1 MIFTERTIKIANDV
15 CKIDNPI
22 VLYRGDYNVEIRFT
36 IIECPYKYS
45 TKNSSNIIE
54 TVDASYGQLVI
65 KVPND
70 GSPIFSDVVETK
82 EGSIVF
88 TLSGEMIDESIEV
101 GDYTFQIRLFDANK
115 ESRATI
121 PPVENGISIREPIA
135 SEDITTTNEV
145 GEATVGYALT
155 TVATLEDAF
164 DSQGNYNKT
173 IWGTGDRITA
183 AKLNKI
189 EDGIDGINQKIAS
202 VGTGGEGMTQ
212 EQVSQLSTAYQHSQ
226 STHAPSNAEANVQA
240 DWNETNT
247 TSDAYIKN
255 KPTNL
260 ATTDDIPTVP
270 TKTSQLTNDSG
281 YITNI
286 PDEYITEAELKA
298 KKYTTEQYVD
308 DVVHNAIITNE
319 YTHPSTH
326 PASMITGLSTVA
338 TSGSYDDLTDKPII
352 PTRTSELA
360 NNSDF
365 VDSAFVS
372 QKIAEASLSGGEVDL
387 SGYVTKG
394 VGNASQIQF
403 ADGQT
408 FQAKLDAGTLKGE
421 KGDKGDKGD
430 PGIRGEIG
438 PQGIQG
444 PKGDKG
450 DTGEQGIQGGKGDK
464 GDPFVYSDF
473 TQEQLESLRG
483 PQGIQGEQGFQGPKG
498 EKGDKGD
505 TGEQGP
511 QGIQGEQGPAGAD
524 GYTPIKGVD
533 YFDGAKGDKG
543 DKGDTGERGPQGE
556 QGIQGEKGDTGSQG
570 PQGLKGE
577 KGDQGSQGPKGDKG
591 DKGADGLTTAI
602 SVNGNT
608 YTHVDGVITLPNYP
622 SSSSGGSTSGV
633 SSILQNMKWCVIGDS
648 ISDVGVGRTNK
659 WYQEF
664 IADRVGCTLVD
675 WNGDG
680 TGYIKNYNGRQAL
693 INRIDAIPE
702 DSNVITIFL
711 GTNDNAALGTLG
723 TTDTTTFYGAVEYC
737 IKTIKE
743 KYPLIPLGVMTP
755 LPCASKNNLSYSKAI
770 KEVCEKYYV
779 PVLDLNKICNINLS
793 SPLYKLNYMPD
804 GLHPNDNLHRDISYR
819 VQPWLEN
826 EVLVCN
832 FTDNIIQR
840 GLVVF
845 PKKNLTYT
853 SGSTLD
859 LQVALSHVPNERQEV
874 KLTCG
879 TSGITFSK
887 STLYFDH
894 NKDVQTVTLTIPTTV
909 SGNLTITGTTWGVA
923 TTTTIS
929 KVGGSESVAVESI
942 SLNKSIHTMKVD
954 ETVQLTATINPST
967 ATNQNITWSTNNSN
981 CTVQNGLVTGVT
993 EGECIITATSE
1004 DGGHTASCTI
1014 TVQAKTSDVP
1024 SGTFEYYVNLDFN
1037 DNSNL
1042 TRIKNLADSS
1052 KNGLVNQTS
1061 LVSWGNGVMDIHCTG
1076 SNQGIDISNYSETFE
1091 EISVELT
1098 CQPNE
1103 AKGGTLFYI
1112 TGLAGDNLNLTT
1124 KADLKLN
1131 IGFKSYDDG
1140 TASWQR
1146 PPAINATLP
1155 TESMTHIILS
1165 IKSGE
1170 FNVYINGELS
1180 VSATNTFTNLSM
1192 SKVQVM
1198 NYNING
1204 KIDTFR
1210 IYKSALTSTQ
1220 AANLYNSYITK

>member
-1 MIFTERTIKIANDV
+1 MGFIKPN
-15 CKIDNPI
+15 N
-22 VLYRGDYNVEIRFT
+22 
-36 IIECPYKYS
+36 
-45 TKNSSNIIE
+45 NS
-54 TVDASYGQLVI
+54 G
-65 KVPND
+65 
-70 GSPIFSDVVETK
+70 GSGGGLTPQE
-82 EGSIVF
+82 
-88 TLSGEMIDESIEV
+88 LSRLNNA
-101 GDYTFQIRLFDANK
+101 YTHSK
-115 ESRATI
+115 
-121 PPVENGISIREPIA
+121 
-135 SEDITTTNEV
+135 SE
-145 GEATVGYALT
+145 
-155 TVATLEDAF
+155 
-164 DSQGNYNKT
+164 
-173 IWGTGDRITA
+173 
-183 AKLNKI
+183 
-189 EDGIDGINQKIAS
+189 
-202 VGTGGEGMTQ
+202 
-212 EQVSQLSTAYQHSQ
+212 
-226 STHAPSNAEANVQA
+226 HAPTTAEQNVQP
-240 DWNETNT
+240 DWNETDE

-255 KPTNL
+255 KPDL
-260 ATTDDIPTVP
+260 
-270 TKTSQLTNDSG
+270 SQVG
-281 YITNI
+281 
-286 PDEYITEAELKA
+286 
-298 KKYTTEQYVD
+298 
-308 DVVHNAIITNE
+308 
-319 YTHPSTH
+319 
-326 PASMITGLSTVA
+326 
-338 TSGSYDDLTDKPII
+338 
-352 PTRTSELA
+352 
-360 NNSDF
+360 
-365 VDSAFVS
+365 
-372 QKIAEASLSGGEVDL
+372 GGEVDL
-387 SGYVTKG
+387 SGYVTKET
-394 VGNASQIQF
+394 GNANQITF

-408 FQAKLDAGTLKGE
+408 FQAKLDNGTLKGE
-421 KGDKGDKGD
+421 KGDKGE
-430 PGIRGEIG
+430 R
-438 PQGIQG
+438 
-444 PKGDKG
+444 
-450 DTGEQGIQGGKGDK
+450 GEQGI
-464 GDPFVYSDF
+464 
-473 TQEQLESLRG
+473 
-483 PQGIQGEQGFQGPKG
+483 
-498 EKGDKGD
+498 
-505 TGEQGP
+505 
-511 QGIQGEQGPAGAD
+511 
-524 GYTPIKGVD
+524 
-533 YFDGAKGDKG
+533 KGDKG
-543 DKGDTGERGPQGE
+543 DKGDT
-556 QGIQGEKGDTGSQG
+556 
-570 PQGLKGE
+570 
-577 KGDQGSQGPKGDKG
+577 
-591 DKGADGLTTAI
+591 GADGLTTAI

-680 TGYIKNYNGRQAL
+680 TGYIKNFNRQEGL
-693 INRIDAIPE
+693 INRINEIPE

-711 GTNDNAALGTLG
+711 GTNDTATLGTLG
-723 TTDTTTFYGAVEYC
+723 TTNTSTFYGAVEYC

-755 LPCASKNNLSYSKAI
+755 LPCASKNNSSYSKAI

-819 VQPWLEN
+819 VQSWLEN
-826 EVLVCN
+826 EVLVCK

-845 PKKNLTYT
+845 PQNNLTYT

-859 LQVALSHVPNERQEV
+859 LQVALSHVPNERQGV

-879 TSGITFSK
+879 TSGVTFSEY
-887 STLYFDH
+887 TLYFDY
-894 NKDVQTVTLTIPTTV
+894 NKDVQTVTLTIPASV

-942 SLNKSIHTMKVD
+942 SLNKSSHTMKVD

-1042 TRIKNLADSS
+1042 TTIKNLADSS
-1052 KNGLVNQTS
+1052 KNGSVNQTS
-1061 LVSWGNGVMDIHCTG
+1061 LVSWANGVMDINCTG
-1076 SNQGIDISNYSETFE
+1076 ANQGIDISNYSETFG

-1112 TGLAGDNLNLTT
+1112 TGLAGDTLNLTT
-1124 KADLKLN
+1124 RNDLNLN
-1131 IGFKSYDDG
+1131 IGFRSYDDG
-1140 TASWQR
+1140 TNNWQK
-1146 PPAINATLP
+1146 PPTINATLP

-1180 VSATNTFTNLSM
+1180 VSTTNTFTNLSM

-1198 NYNING
+1198 NYNANG

-1210 IYKSALTSTQ
+1210 IYKSALTNTQ
-1220 AANLYNSYITK
+1220 VANLYNSYINDESSYSIDDFTQINGTYKYDNQSLVPLTVDNSVWMGVRLTNVENGSYSITMPNEQKTLGQLMWYMYKYDSDYMYVLCLGTGNGEEGKQYKLSTKNKSASQIGTLTIPYTLQTNEEMRIVVNGSTQTLYHNDTLLATLNNCNTIGACNQANDGISYELFSKLVFIGTN

>member
-1 MIFTERTIKIANDV
+1 MGFIKPNNNSGGSGGGLTPQELSRLNNA
-15 CKIDNPI
+15 
-22 VLYRGDYNVEIRFT
+22 
-36 IIECPYKYS
+36 YS
-45 TKNSSNIIE
+45 HSK
-54 TVDASYGQLVI
+54 
-65 KVPND
+65 
-70 GSPIFSDVVETK
+70 
-82 EGSIVF
+82 
-88 TLSGEMIDESIEV
+88 
-101 GDYTFQIRLFDANK
+101 
-115 ESRATI
+115 
-121 PPVENGISIREPIA
+121 
-135 SEDITTTNEV
+135 SE
-145 GEATVGYALT
+145 
-155 TVATLEDAF
+155 
-164 DSQGNYNKT
+164 
-173 IWGTGDRITA
+173 
-183 AKLNKI
+183 
-189 EDGIDGINQKIAS
+189 
-202 VGTGGEGMTQ
+202 
-212 EQVSQLSTAYQHSQ
+212 
-226 STHAPSNAEANVQA
+226 HAPTTAEENVQA
-240 DWNETNT
+240 DWNETDE

-255 KPTNL
+255 KPDL
-260 ATTDDIPTVP
+260 
-270 TKTSQLTNDSG
+270 SQ
-281 YITNI
+281 
-286 PDEYITEAELKA
+286 
-298 KKYTTEQYVD
+298 V
-308 DVVHNAIITNE
+308 
-319 YTHPSTH
+319 
-326 PASMITGLSTVA
+326 
-338 TSGSYDDLTDKPII
+338 GS
-352 PTRTSELA
+352 
-360 NNSDF
+360 
-365 VDSAFVS
+365 
-372 QKIAEASLSGGEVDL
+372 GEVDL
-387 SGYVTKG
+387 SGYVTKET
-394 VGNASQIQF
+394 GNANQITF
-403 ADGQT
+403 SDGQT
-408 FQAKLDAGTLKGE
+408 FQQKLDTGILKGE
-421 KGDKGDKGD
+421 KGDKGE
-430 PGIRGEIG
+430 R
-438 PQGIQG
+438 
-444 PKGDKG
+444 
-450 DTGEQGIQGGKGDK
+450 GEQGI
-464 GDPFVYSDF
+464 
-473 TQEQLESLRG
+473 
-483 PQGIQGEQGFQGPKG
+483 
-498 EKGDKGD
+498 
-505 TGEQGP
+505 
-511 QGIQGEQGPAGAD
+511 
-524 GYTPIKGVD
+524 
-533 YFDGAKGDKG
+533 KGDKG
-543 DKGDTGERGPQGE
+543 DKGDT
-556 QGIQGEKGDTGSQG
+556 
-570 PQGLKGE
+570 
-577 KGDQGSQGPKGDKG
+577 
-591 DKGADGLTTAI
+591 GADGLTTAI

-680 TGYIKNYNGRQAL
+680 TGYIKSFNRQEGL
-693 INRIDAIPE
+693 INRINEIPE

-711 GTNDNAALGTLG
+711 GTNDTATLGTLG
-723 TTDTTTFYGAVEYC
+723 ATDTTTFYGAVEYC

-819 VQPWLEN
+819 VQSWLEN
-826 EVLVCN
+826 EVLVCK

-845 PKKNLTYT
+845 PQNNLTYT

-859 LQVALSHVPNERQEV
+859 LRVALSHVPNERQEV

-879 TSGITFSK
+879 TSGVTFSK
-887 STLYFDH
+887 YSLYFDY
-894 NKDVQTVTLTIPTTV
+894 NKDVQTVTLTIPASV

-942 SLNKSIHTMKVD
+942 SLNKSSHTMKVD

-967 ATNQNITWSTNNSN
+967 ATNKNITWSTNNSN

-1042 TRIKNLADSS
+1042 NRIKNLADSS
-1052 KNGLVNQTS
+1052 KNGSVNQSS
-1061 LVSWGNGVMDIHCTG
+1061 LVSWANGVMDINCTG
-1076 SNQGIDISNYSETFE
+1076 ANQGIDISDYSETFG

-1103 AKGGTLFYI
+1103 VKGGTLFYI
-1112 TGLAGDNLNLTT
+1112 TGLAGDTLNLTT
-1124 KADLKLN
+1124 RNDLNLN
-1131 IGFKSYDDG
+1131 IGFRSYDDG
-1140 TASWQR
+1140 TNNWQK
-1146 PPAINATLP
+1146 PPTINATLP

-1180 VSATNTFTNLSM
+1180 VSTTNTFTNLSM

-1198 NYNING
+1198 NYNANG

-1210 IYKSALTSTQ
+1210 IYKSALTNTQ
-1220 AANLYNSYITK
+1220 VANLYNSYINDESSYSIDDFTQINGTYKYDNQSLVPLTVDNSVWMGVRLTNVENGSYSITMPNEQRTLGQLMWYMYKYDSDYMYVLCLGTGNGEEGKQYKLGTKNKSASQIGTLTIPYTLQTNEEMRIVVNGSTQTLYHNDTLLATLNNCNTIGACNQANDGISYELFSKLVFIGTN

>member
-1 MIFTERTIKIANDV
+1 MADREFNNINGIKVCDQTARDKIPTKTSQLENDSNFATDSVVDEKIAN
-15 CKIDNPI
+15 
-22 VLYRGDYNVEIRFT
+22 
-36 IIECPYKYS
+36 
-45 TKNSSNIIE
+45 
-54 TVDASYGQLVI
+54 AQL
-65 KVPND
+65 
-70 GSPIFSDVVETK
+70 GS
-82 EGSIVF
+82 
-88 TLSGEMIDESIEV
+88 
-101 GDYTFQIRLFDANK
+101 
-115 ESRATI
+115 
-121 PPVENGISIREPIA
+121 
-135 SEDITTTNEV
+135 
-145 GEATVGYALT
+145 
-155 TVATLEDAF
+155 
-164 DSQGNYNKT
+164 
-173 IWGTGDRITA
+173 
-183 AKLNKI
+183 
-189 EDGIDGINQKIAS
+189 
-202 VGTGGEGMTQ
+202 GGE
-212 EQVSQLSTAYQHSQ
+212 VDLSSYAK
-226 STHAPSNAEANVQA
+226 
-240 DWNETNT
+240 
-247 TSDAYIKN
+247 I
-255 KPTNL
+255 
-260 ATTDDIPTVP
+260 TDLP

-286 PDEYITEAELKA
+286 PDEYITEEELNA
-298 KKYTTEQYVD
+298 KGYATTSQ
-308 DVVHNAIITNE
+308 
-319 YTHPSTH
+319 
-326 PASMITGLSTVA
+326 
-338 TSGSYDDLTDKPII
+338 I
-352 PTRTSELA
+352 PTVPTNVSEFTNDA
-360 NNSDF
+360 NYASETF
-365 VDSAFVS
+365 VTN
-372 QKIAEASLSGGEVDL
+372 KIAEASLSGGEVDL
-387 SGYVTKG
+387 SGYVTKET
-394 VGNASQIQF
+394 GNASQIIF
-403 ADGQT
+403 SDGET
-408 FQAKLDAGTLKGE
+408 FQTKLDRGAL
-421 KGDKGDKGD
+421 KGDKGDIGATG
-430 PGIRGEIG
+430 PQGEQG

-444 PKGDKG
+444 PKGD
-450 DTGEQGIQGGKGDK
+450 T
-464 GDPFVYSDF
+464 
-473 TQEQLESLRG
+473 G
-483 PQGIQGEQGFQGPKG
+483 PQ
-498 EKGDKGD
+498 
-505 TGEQGP
+505 GEQGP
-511 QGIQGEQGPAGAD
+511 QGPAG
-524 GYTPIKGVD
+524 V
-533 YFDGAKGDKG
+533 
-543 DKGDTGERGPQGE
+543 
-556 QGIQGEKGDTGSQG
+556 
-570 PQGLKGE
+570 
-577 KGDQGSQGPKGDKG
+577 
-591 DKGADGLTTAI
+591 DGLTTAI

-622 SSSSGGSTSGV
+622 SSSGSGSASEV

-693 INRIDAIPE
+693 INRIDEIPE

-819 VQPWLEN
+819 VQAWLEN

-845 PKKNLTYT
+845 PQNNLTYT

-859 LQVALSHVPNERQEV
+859 LQVALSHVPNERQGV

-879 TSGITFSK
+879 TSGVTFSK
-887 STLYFDH
+887 YDLYFDH
-894 NKDVQTVTLTIPTTV
+894 NKDVQTVTLTIPASV

-942 SLNKSIHTMKVD
+942 SLNKSSHTMKVD

-1004 DGGHTASCTI
+1004 DGGYTANCTI

-1042 TRIKNLADSS
+1042 TTIKNLADSS
-1052 KNGLVNQTS
+1052 KNGSVNQTS
-1061 LVSWGNGVMDIHCTG
+1061 LVSWDNGVMDINCTG
-1076 SNQGIDISNYSETFE
+1076 SNQGINISNYSETFG

-1103 AKGGTLFYI
+1103 VKNSTLFYI

-1124 KADLKLN
+1124 KADSSLN
-1131 IGFKSYDDG
+1131 IGFRSYDDG
-1140 TASWQR
+1140 TNSWQK
-1146 PPAINATLP
+1146 PLTINKTLP

-1198 NYNING
+1198 NYNVNG
-1204 KIDTFR
+1204 KTDTFR

-1220 AANLYNSYITK
+1220 AANLYNSYINK

>member
-1 MIFTERTIKIANDV
+1 MGFIKPNNNSGGSGGGLTPQELSRLNNA
-15 CKIDNPI
+15 
-22 VLYRGDYNVEIRFT
+22 
-36 IIECPYKYS
+36 YS
-45 TKNSSNIIE
+45 HSK
-54 TVDASYGQLVI
+54 
-65 KVPND
+65 
-70 GSPIFSDVVETK
+70 
-82 EGSIVF
+82 
-88 TLSGEMIDESIEV
+88 
-101 GDYTFQIRLFDANK
+101 
-115 ESRATI
+115 
-121 PPVENGISIREPIA
+121 
-135 SEDITTTNEV
+135 SE
-145 GEATVGYALT
+145 
-155 TVATLEDAF
+155 
-164 DSQGNYNKT
+164 
-173 IWGTGDRITA
+173 
-183 AKLNKI
+183 
-189 EDGIDGINQKIAS
+189 
-202 VGTGGEGMTQ
+202 
-212 EQVSQLSTAYQHSQ
+212 
-226 STHAPSNAEANVQA
+226 HAPTTAEQNVQP
-240 DWNETNT
+240 DWNETDE

-255 KPTNL
+255 KPDL
-260 ATTDDIPTVP
+260 
-270 TKTSQLTNDSG
+270 SQVG
-281 YITNI
+281 
-286 PDEYITEAELKA
+286 
-298 KKYTTEQYVD
+298 
-308 DVVHNAIITNE
+308 
-319 YTHPSTH
+319 
-326 PASMITGLSTVA
+326 
-338 TSGSYDDLTDKPII
+338 
-352 PTRTSELA
+352 
-360 NNSDF
+360 
-365 VDSAFVS
+365 
-372 QKIAEASLSGGEVDL
+372 GGEVDL
-387 SGYVTKG
+387 SGYVTKEA
-394 VGNASQIQF
+394 GNANQITF
-403 ADGQT
+403 SDGQT
-408 FQAKLDAGTLKGE
+408 FQAKLEAGTL
-421 KGDKGDKGD
+421 
-430 PGIRGEIG
+430 
-438 PQGIQG
+438 
-444 PKGDKG
+444 
-450 DTGEQGIQGGKGDK
+450 
-464 GDPFVYSDF
+464 
-473 TQEQLESLRG
+473 
-483 PQGIQGEQGFQGPKG
+483 
-498 EKGDKGD
+498 
-505 TGEQGP
+505 
-511 QGIQGEQGPAGAD
+511 
-524 GYTPIKGVD
+524 
-533 YFDGAKGDKG
+533 KGDKG
-543 DKGDTGERGPQGE
+543 DKGDTGERGLQGVA
-556 QGIQGEKGDTGSQG
+556 
-570 PQGLKGE
+570 
-577 KGDQGSQGPKGDKG
+577 
-591 DKGADGLTTAI
+591 GADGLTTAI

-680 TGYIKNYNGRQAL
+680 TGYIKSFNRQEGL
-693 INRIDAIPE
+693 INRINEIPE

-711 GTNDNAALGTLG
+711 GTNDTATLGTLG
-723 TTDTTTFYGAVEYC
+723 TTDTSTFYGAVEYC

-755 LPCASKNNLSYSKAI
+755 LPCASKNNSSYSKAI

-819 VQPWLEN
+819 VQSWLEN
-826 EVLVCN
+826 EVLVCK

-845 PKKNLTYT
+845 PQNNLTYT

-859 LQVALSHVPNERQEV
+859 LQVALSHVPNERQGV

-879 TSGITFSK
+879 TSGVTFSEY
-887 STLYFDH
+887 TLYFDH
-894 NKDVQTVTLTIPTTV
+894 NKDVQTVTLTIPASV

-942 SLNKSIHTMKVD
+942 SLNKSSHTMKVD

-1024 SGTFEYYVNLDFN
+1024 SGAFEYYVNLDFN

-1042 TRIKNLADSS
+1042 TTIKNLADSS

-1061 LVSWGNGVMDIHCTG
+1061 LVSWGNGVMDINCTG
-1076 SNQGIDISNYSETFE
+1076 SNQGIDISDYSETFG
-1091 EISVELT
+1091 EISVELA

-1103 AKGGTLFYI
+1103 AKKGTLFYI
-1112 TGLAGDNLNLTT
+1112 TGLAGDNLNLTVRD
-1124 KADLKLN
+1124 DLSLVV
-1131 IGFKSYDDG
+1131 GFKSYDDG
-1140 TASWQR
+1140 TASWQK
-1146 PPAINATLP
+1146 PPTINATLP

-1192 SKVQVM
+1192 SKVQLM

-1210 IYKSALTSTQ
+1210 IYKSALTNTQ
-1220 AANLYNSYITK
+1220 VANLYNSYINESPYSIDDFTQINGTYKYDNQSLVPLTVDNSVWMGVRLTNVENGSYSITMPNEQKTLGQLMWYMYKYDSDYMYVLCLGTGNGEEGKQYKLSTKNKSVSQIGTLTIPYTLQTNEEMRIVVNGSTQTLYHNDTLLATLNNCNTIGACNQANDGISYELFSKLVFIGTN

>member
-1 MIFTERTIKIANDV
+1 MADREFT
-15 CKIDNPI
+15 
-22 VLYRGDYNVEIRFT
+22 
-36 IIECPYKYS
+36 
-45 TKNSSNIIE
+45 NIN
-54 TVDASYGQLVI
+54 GI
-65 KVPND
+65 KVCD
-70 GSPIFSDVVETK
+70 
-82 EGSIVF
+82 
-88 TLSGEMIDESIEV
+88 
-101 GDYTFQIRLFDANK
+101 Q
-115 ESRATI
+115 
-121 PPVENGISIREPIA
+121 
-135 SEDITTTNEV
+135 
-145 GEATVGYALT
+145 
-155 TVATLEDAF
+155 
-164 DSQGNYNKT
+164 
-173 IWGTGDRITA
+173 TA
-183 AKLNKI
+183 RDNI
-189 EDGIDGINQKIAS
+189 
-202 VGTGGEGMTQ
+202 
-212 EQVSQLSTAYQHSQ
+212 
-226 STHAPSNAEANVQA
+226 
-240 DWNETNT
+240 
-247 TSDAYIKN
+247 
-255 KPTNL
+255 
-260 ATTDDIPTVP
+260 P

-281 YITNI
+281 YITSV
-286 PDEYITEAELKA
+286 PDEYITETELNTKGYA
-298 KKYTTEQYVD
+298 TTSQ
-308 DVVHNAIITNE
+308 
-319 YTHPSTH
+319 
-326 PASMITGLSTVA
+326 
-338 TSGSYDDLTDKPII
+338 I
-352 PTRTSELA
+352 PTVPTNVSEFTNDA
-360 NNSDF
+360 NYASETY
-365 VDSAFVS
+365 VS
-372 QKIAEASLSGGEVDL
+372 NKIAEAQLGGGSGEVDL
-387 SGYVTKG
+387 SGYVTKET
-394 VGNASQIQF
+394 GNANQITF
-403 ADGQT
+403 SDGQT
-408 FQAKLDAGTLKGE
+408 FQAKLDNGIL
-421 KGDKGDKGD
+421 KGDKGD
-430 PGIRGEIG
+430 
-438 PQGIQG
+438 QG
-444 PKGDKG
+444 P
-450 DTGEQGIQGGKGDK
+450 
-464 GDPFVYSDF
+464 
-473 TQEQLESLRG
+473 
-483 PQGIQGEQGFQGPKG
+483 
-498 EKGDKGD
+498 
-505 TGEQGP
+505 QGP
-511 QGIQGEQGPAGAD
+511 QGIQGEQGPAGKDGLQGPQGEKGAD
-524 GYTPIKGVD
+524 GYTPVKGVD
-533 YFDGAKGDKG
+533 YFDGAKGEKGEKGDPGIQGPKGEQGEQGPQGIQGEQGLKGDKG
-543 DKGDTGERGPQGE
+543 DKGDIGPQGVA
-556 QGIQGEKGDTGSQG
+556 
-570 PQGLKGE
+570 
-577 KGDQGSQGPKGDKG
+577 
-591 DKGADGLTTAI
+591 GADGLTTAI
-602 SVNGNT
+602 SVNGHT

-845 PKKNLTYT
+845 PQNNLTYT

-859 LQVALSHVPNERQEV
+859 LQVALSHVPNERQGV

-879 TSGITFSK
+879 TSGVTFSEYD
-887 STLYFDH
+887 LYFDH
-894 NKDVQTVTLTIPTTV
+894 NKDVQTVTLTIPASV

-929 KVGGSESVAVESI
+929 KVGGGGSESVAVESI
-942 SLNKSIHTMKVD
+942 SLNKSSHTMKVD

-1014 TVQAKTSDVP
+1014 TVQAKASDVP
-1024 SGTFEYYVNLDFN
+1024 SGTLEYYVNLDFN

-1042 TRIKNLADSS
+1042 TTIKNLADSS
-1052 KNGLVNQTS
+1052 KNGSVNQTS
-1061 LVSWGNGVMDIHCTG
+1061 LVSWANGIMDINCTG
-1076 SNQGIDISNYSETFE
+1076 SNQGISISDYSETFG
-1091 EISVELT
+1091 EISVEFAY
-1098 CQPNE
+1098 QPNE

-1124 KADLKLN
+1124 KADLSLN
-1131 IGFKSYDDG
+1131 VGFKSYDDG
-1140 TASWQR
+1140 TASWQK
-1146 PPAINATLP
+1146 PPAINAILP

-1170 FNVYINGELS
+1170 FNIYINGELS
-1180 VSATNTFTNLSM
+1180 VSAANTFTNLSM
-1192 SKVQVM
+1192 SKVQIM

-1204 KIDTFR
+1204 KTDTFR
-1210 IYKSALTSTQ
+1210 IYKSALTNTQ
-1220 AANLYNSYITK
+1220 AANLYNSYINK